1 MGIRQSDQVCPKFWT
16 LRKMT
21 RNYCKFLLE
30 IFGGLRYDYGAMVSG
45 EVHPKLCKKMEKLE
59 HPRLDLQCSFVR
71 PMRYYL
77 VKESE

>member
-1 MGIRQSDQVCPKFWT
+1 
-16 LRKMT
+16 MT

-30 IFGGLRYDYGAMVSG
+30 IFGGSRYDYEAMVSG
-45 EVHPKLCKKMEKLE
+45 EVYPILCKEMEKLE
-59 HPRLDLQCSFVR
+59 RLRLDLQCSVVR